1 LSKID
6 TLNKKT
12 SFSAD
17 SSINGSCE
25 ISKKKI
31 NNNVLNNVTYVLLQH
46 PSDQLHKQHEY
57 KTTMS
62 KDQENRKA

>member
-1 LSKID
+1 MAVVKFL
-6 TLNKKT
+6 
-12 SFSAD
+12 
-17 SSINGSCE
+17 
-25 ISKKKI
+25 KKKI

-62 KDQENRKA
+62 KDQEKRKA